1 MFFDLVIQGD
11 TFSSV
16 HAQAVATLVGHAAAH
31 TLDTQGV
38 RFSPVQADAEHRAA
52 VAAYC
57 QQHALDFAFL
67 PAGRRLSDYGLLV
80 TDMDSTLI
88 TIECIDELAD
98 MCGLKPQVAAIT
110 ARSMRGEI
118 DFSTSLRERVAL
130 LAGLDESALERV
142 YQERLQLM
150 RGAKTLLAAC
160 QAQGVKTLLIS
171 GGFTYFTDR
180 LKAELGLDYAIANQL
195 EIIDGKL
202 TGRIQGA
209 IIDAQA
215 KADWLIKLRGELDLS
230 EDATIAIGD
239 GANDLKMIAVAG
251 LGIATHAKPKVQAE
265 APYALNYV
273 GLEGIVRMLS

>member
-11 TFSSV
+11 TFSNT
-16 HAQAVATLVGHAAAH
+16 HAQAVAALVDHPAMYA
-31 TLDTQGV
+31 LDTQGV
-38 RFSPVQADAEHRAA
+38 RFSPVHAAAEQRTA

-67 PAGRRLSDYGLLV
+67 PVGRRLADYGLLV

-150 RGAKTLLAAC
+150 RGAKELLAAC

-209 IIDAQA
+209 IVDAQA
-215 KADWLIKLRGELDLS
+215 KADWLIKLRGELGLS
-230 EDATIAIGD
+230 DDATIAIGD